1 MCQASGKLQIYVDD
15 KERGY
20 MKGRAGKSWYIPP
33 SGQEKL
39 RQWARN
45 NQGNNVDIEL
55 VRGMLVK
62 VMEGSNY

>member
-1 MCQASGKLQIYVDD
+1 MCQALGKLQICVDD

-45 NQGNNVDIEL
+45 NQGKNVNIEL

-62 VMEGSNY
+62 VNEVK